1 MSVTTINSASAISEG
16 STARYACVLATVAG
30 VAIDSGA
37 VSAITA
43 TLRDVQTDA
52 VINSRDALSVL
63 NANGGTLSA
72 GGAFALILTP
82 ADNIAATGNTRT
94 LQARRLTLEVTYA
107 DGVIT
112 HEVTY
117 YVRALAD
124 IS

>member
-1 MSVTTINSASAISEG
+1 MSVTNLTPTTPINEG
-16 STARYACVLATVAG
+16 STARYACVLTTVAG

-37 VSAITA
+37 ISAITA

-52 VINSRDALSVL
+52 IVNSRDAQSVL
-63 NANGGTLSA
+63 NANGGALST

-82 ADNIAATGNTRT
+82 ADTIQATGNTRT
-94 LQARRLTLEVTYA
+94 LQARRLTLEVTY
-107 DGVIT
+107 DSGVIT
-112 HEVTY
+112 HEVTF